1 MDMKK
6 QIKGIAHRGYPSK
19 HPENTLISFQ
29 AACELNFSH
38 LELDVQ
44 LSKDGVP
51 VVIHDTS
58 VNRMTDN
65 GKGQVKDLTLAQL
78 KELTINGTE
87 RIPTLEE
94 ALDLL
99 KDRIIVDI
107 ELKQMGNLYPG
118 MEQLVLDMVK
128 QKGMQ
133 EQVLI
138 TSFDHYC
145 LQRVRQLDNEIGL
158 GMISIGASPAFFP
171 FAKEIN
177 CTYIAIEHQHVTE
190 PYIRRCEEEGIQLIP
205 WTINEE
211 SDMTMA
217 AQYPSLLICTNE
229 LELWGKVSGQNS

>member
-1 MDMKK
+1 MKK

-19 HPENTLISFQ
+19 YPENTLISFQ
-29 AACELNFSH
+29 AACDLNFSH

-58 VNRMTDN
+58 VDRTVDN
-65 GKGQVKDLTLAQL
+65 GTGQVKDLTLAEL
-78 KELTINGTE
+78 KELTIGGTE
-87 RIPTLEE
+87 RIPTFEE

-107 ELKQMGNLYPG
+107 ELKQMGELYPE
-118 MEQLVLDMVK
+118 MEELVLEIVK
-128 QKGMQ
+128 KKGMQ
-133 EQVLI
+133 EQVFI

-145 LQRVRQLDNEIGL
+145 LQRVRQLDDKIGL
-158 GMISIGASPAFFP
+158 GLINIGASPALFP

-177 CTYIAIEHQHVTE
+177 CGYMSIEHQHITE
-190 PYIRRCEEEGIQLIP
+190 PFIRRCEEEGIQLIS
-205 WTINEE
+205 WTVNQE
-211 SDMTMA
+211 SDMKRF

-229 LELWGKVSGQNS
+229 LELWAKVSNQNR